1 MVQERP
7 VERRLSAILAADVA
21 GYSRLMHSAEE
32 STHAKLTAVLIEV
45 VNPAIA
51 EHGGRIVKNTGDG
64 LLAEFASAVGALR
77 AAILFQTRVDELTV
91 GDAEDNRLCFRV
103 GINIGDVIV
112 EPHDI
117 FGDDVNITARLE
129 SIADPGGIC
138 ISSSAYDQVR
148 GKVAVEF
155 ADLGEKRLKNIARAV
170 RVYAVIRDGSSNPR
184 RAAERASSGAP
195 AAPRLSMVVLPFAN
209 LGGGLEQDYFAEGIT
224 ESLTTDLSRIDGTFV
239 IACNTALT
247 FKGKAIDVQQLGR
260 ELNVNYVLEG
270 SVQRGASRLRVN
282 VQLID
287 AETRA
292 HLWADRFDKPMTD
305 LLEMQDEIV
314 ARLAN
319 ALDAQLIEAEARRAE
334 QSPHPDAIDLCFQ
347 DRHSLNKGRLP
358 ENLAQAHCFFERA
371 LALDPENVEAL
382 VGKANI
388 DLITASTFMVDDR
401 DAHFAVAEVTLND
414 VLSIAP
420 RHARA
425 HALFG
430 MLQLFT
436 RRAVQAI
443 REFEQA
449 LALDRNLATAHAMIG
464 FAKVFIGRG
473 AESEAHIQQAF
484 RLSPR
489 DSNAYRWMHWLG
501 VAKLILGADAEA
513 VNWLRRCLEANRN
526 YPIVHFQLAAALAL
540 VGSLD
545 EARAAARAGLARD
558 PAFTIRRTRGLILGT
573 DPTFRAGSRRI
584 RDGMLMAGVPEG

>member
-1 MVQERP
+1 LRYFFEEYAFDTDRRELHRGADLVSIAPQVFDLLDYLIRNRER
-7 VERRLSAILAADVA
+7 VVTKDDLINAVWNGRAVSDAALTTRLNAARNAIGDTGERQ
-21 GYSRLMHSAEE
+21 H
-32 STHAKLTAVLIEV
+32 LIKTLPRKGFRFIGLVRE
-45 VNPAIA
+45 
-51 EHGGRIVKNTGDG
+51 KC
-64 LLAEFASAVGALR
+64 LLADAAAIRDTASATK
-77 AAILFQTRVDELTV
+77 Q
-91 GDAEDNRLCFRV
+91 
-103 GINIGDVIV
+103 
-112 EPHDI
+112 
-117 FGDDVNITARLE
+117 
-129 SIADPGGIC
+129 
-138 ISSSAYDQVR
+138 
-148 GKVAVEF
+148 
-155 ADLGEKRLKNIARAV
+155 
-170 RVYAVIRDGSSNPR
+170 
-184 RAAERASSGAP
+184 AERARLGPLSP
-195 AAPRLSMVVLPFAN
+195 AHLSIVVLPFTN
-209 LGGGLEQDYFAEGIT
+209 LGGGLEQDYFADGIT

-270 SVQRGASRLRVN
+270 SVQRGASRLRMN

-347 DRHSLNKGRLP
+347 GRHSLSKGRSP
-358 ENLAQAHCFFERA
+358 ENLARAHCFFERA

-388 DLITASTFMVDDR
+388 DLSAAATFMVDDR
-401 DAHFAVAEVTLND
+401 DARFAVAEVTLNE

-425 HALFG
+425 HVLFG
-430 MLQLFT
+430 MLQLLT

-443 REFEQA
+443 GEFEQA

-501 VAKLILGADAEA
+501 VAKLILGADVEA

-558 PAFTIRRTRGLILGT
+558 PAFTIRRTRGLILST

>member
-1 MVQERP
+1 VTPRRNGNLRYLFEDYTFDT
-7 VERRLSAILAADVA
+7 ERRELHRGTDVVSITPQVFDLLV
-21 GYSRLMHSAEE
+21 YLIRNRERVVSRDDLIG
-32 STHAKLTAVLIEV
+32 AVW
-45 VNPAIA
+45 N
-51 EHGGRIVKNTGDG
+51 GRIVSDAALTTRLNAARSAIDDTGEKQRLIKTLPRKG
-64 LLAEFASAVGALR
+64 FRFVGTVREAERPA
-77 AAILFQTRVDELTV
+77 
-91 GDAEDNRLCFRV
+91 
-103 GINIGDVIV
+103 V
-112 EPHDI
+112 EPVGSAAH
-117 FGDDVNITARLE
+117 
-129 SIADPGGIC
+129 
-138 ISSSAYDQVR
+138 SSDATPSP
-148 GKVAVEF
+148 
-155 ADLGEKRLKNIARAV
+155 L
-170 RVYAVIRDGSSNPR
+170 P
-184 RAAERASSGAP
+184 P
-195 AAPRLSMVVLPFAN
+195 PRLSIVVLPFAN

-247 FKGKAIDVQQLGR
+247 FKGKAIDVRQLGR

-282 VQLID
+282 VQLIN

-292 HLWADRFDKPMTD
+292 HLWADRFDKPVTD

-347 DRHSLNKGRLP
+347 GRHSLNKGNSP

-371 LALDPENVEAL
+371 LALGPENVEAL

-388 DLITASTFMVDDR
+388 DLTTAAAFMVDDR
-401 DAHFAVAEVTLND
+401 DARFAVAEVTLNE

-443 REFEQA
+443 GEFEQA

-558 PAFTIRRTRGLILGT
+558 PAFTIRRTRGLILST